1 MLFFRHRSEVKQN
14 INKNMKFIKIIV
26 TALLL
31 TLTFQNCNSQND
43 LSETEIYTESK
54 RSVTEN
60 RQTEQTIEKINDE
73 ISSSRQNAITRTVKM
88 AEDAIVG
95 INVTELREVVVDDSF
110 LPPFYRFFF
119 GQRKHLYKVEGLG
132 SGFIISPDGYILT
145 NHHVAGNA
153 KKIVVT
159 MTDGTKHDATI
170 IGADRTSDI
179 ALLKIEGENLPYL
192 KFGDSDDILLGEWV
206 IAFGNP
212 FGLFDLNAKPTVT
225 VGVVSNNKIDL
236 LQDGRIYKGLI
247 QTDAAIS
254 SGNSGGP
261 LLNAAGE
268 VIGMN
273 TMIFSTAQSQ
283 KGAGSIGIGWAIPI
297 NRVKKIV
304 DLLKNNKTINRDFD
318 IGMEVKTMTPDI
330 ARYIGAELRKGV
342 VITAINTKN
351 PAAKAGLEPGD
362 IIINID
368 GNNINDEI
376 DFYMVMGDKLVGE
389 KVKITFIRD
398 GERKTVKYKLRQR
411 GLRRG

>member
-1 MLFFRHRSEVKQN
+1 VKL
-14 INKNMKFIKIIV
+14 NKNTDEVMRFTKIFITI
-26 TALLL
+26 LLL
-31 TLTFQNCNSQND
+31 SLSIQSCNSQND
-43 LSETEIYTESK
+43 LTDNKINTES
-54 RSVTEN
+54 
-60 RQTEQTIEKINDE
+60 EQTVTTNTETKQEIEEINDE
-73 ISSSRQNAITRTVKM
+73 ITEHRQNAITRTVKM

-95 INVTELREVVVDDSF
+95 INVTEVREVVVQDPLMS
-110 LPPFYRFFF
+110 PFFRFFF
-119 GQRKHLYKVEGLG
+119 GQRKRLYQVEGLG
-132 SGFIISPDGYILT
+132 SGFLISPDGYILT

-159 MTDGTKHDATI
+159 MTDGSKHDAKI
-170 IGADRTSDI
+170 VGADRTSDI
-179 ALLKIEGENLPYL
+179 ALLKIDGKNLPYL
-192 KFGDSDDILLGEWV
+192 KFGNSDDVLLGEWV

-225 VGVVSNNKIDL
+225 VGVISNNKIDL
-236 LQDGRIYKGLI
+236 FQDGRVYKGLI

-273 TMIFSTAQSQ
+273 TMIFSTAQNQ

-297 NRVKKIV
+297 NRIKKIV
-304 DLLKNNKTINRDFD
+304 ALLKKNKKLNRDFD
-318 IGMEVKTMTPDI
+318 IGMEVTTMTPEV
-330 ARYIGAELRKGV
+330 ARYIGAELHKGV

-362 IIINID
+362 IIIEID
-368 GNNINDEI
+368 GNKISDEF
-376 DFYMVMGDKLVGE
+376 DFYLNMQDKFVGDF
-389 KVKITFIRD
+389 VKIVFIRD
-398 GERKTVKYKLRQR
+398 GEKKTVKYKLRQR